1 MRRILFACAAVVPA
15 LVAGCTPAAQPT
27 PSATPVPT
35 VAAPTLQLM
44 CTPEEGGTAS
54 PCTQAEYDAMIARDK
69 LYDEAK
75 ALLAK
80 YKTEYERLVRA
91 GAGAS
96 KELLSMTSGPY
107 TQATEDELAE
117 RVKFEGGTYRTTAP
131 RRLVGESRAGSVVA
145 LELCSD
151 SSTITITKDGEVL
164 GQGRFAEQRYFF
176 GETPDGLK
184 IVAAQNR
191 EVESC

>member
-75 ALLAK
+75 AVLAK
-80 YKTEYERLVRA
+80 FNEESEALLRA
-91 GAGAS
+91 GATASPDLLAMTVGKGTEITAEGHPSGIRWEGGEFRREWVKRLGGQS
-96 KELLSMTSGPY
+96 KE
-107 TQATEDELAE
+107 
-117 RVKFEGGTYRTTAP
+117 
-131 RRLVGESRAGSVVA
+131 GSVVA
-145 LELCSD
+145 LELCTDASTVRATDGVD
-151 SSTITITKDGEVL
+151 SIDGVISSERFYFAGSEGALRIALIEFKEV
-164 GQGRFAEQRYFF
+164 
-176 GETPDGLK
+176 PK
-184 IVAAQNR
+184 
-191 EVESC
+191 C

>member
-1 MRRILFACAAVVPA
+1 MRRIPFACAVVVPA

-44 CTPEEGGTAS
+44 CTPEEGGTAA

-107 TQATEDELAE
+107 TQATED
-117 RVKFEGGTYRTTAP
+117 
-131 RRLVGESRAGSVVA
+131 
-145 LELCSD
+145 
-151 SSTITITKDGEVL
+151 
-164 GQGRFAEQRYFF
+164 
-176 GETPDGLK
+176 
-184 IVAAQNR
+184 
-191 EVESC
+191 

>member
-44 CTPEEGGTAS
+44 CTPEEGGTAA

-75 ALLAK
+75 AVLDRF
-80 YKTEYERLVRA
+80 YKESERLARE
-91 GAGAS
+91 GKPAS
-96 KELLSMTSGPY
+96 EELLGQTAGGFTQMTR
-107 TQATEDELAE
+107 EDYSQGISY
-117 RVKFEGGTYRTTAP
+117 EGGEFKIVWVK
-131 RRLVGESRAGSVVA
+131 RLVGENVEGSTLALQACTDTSSISVKQAGK
-145 LELCSD
+145 EL
-151 SSTITITKDGEVL
+151 GP
-164 GQGRFAEQRYFF
+164 GRLSEQQYFFAE
-176 GETPDGLK
+176 TPEGLR
-184 IVAAQNR
+184 IVEANNL

>member
-35 VAAPTLQLM
+35 AAAPTLQLM

-54 PCTQAEYDAMIARDK
+54 PCTQAEYDAMVARDK

-75 ALLAK
+75 TVLAN
-80 YKTEYERLVRA
+80 YRQEFERLARS
-91 GAGAS
+91 GAPAS
-96 KELLSMTSGPY
+96 DTLLSSTAGEF
-107 TQATEDELAE
+107 TEAVKREMDEGF
-117 RVKFEGGTYRTTAP
+117 RYEGGTFDVVWVK
-131 RRLVGESRAGSVVA
+131 RLAGEAKANSTVA
-145 LELCSD
+145 LQSCVD
-151 SSTITITKDGEVL
+151 RSSISIFKGAQEIGL
-164 GQGRFAEQRYFF
+164 GKPTEQRHFF
-176 GETPDGLK
+176 APVEGRLK

-191 EVESC
+191 AVESC

>member
-54 PCTQAEYDAMIARDK
+54 PCTQAEYDAMVARDK

-80 YKTEYERLVRA
+80 YNQEFERLARS
-91 GAGAS
+91 GEPAS
-96 KELLSMTSGPY
+96 KTLLSLTGGGY
-107 TQATEDELAE
+107 TEQTRAQLSQGIT
-117 RVKFEGGTYRTTAP
+117 FEGGSFETLWTKRAFEEPKEGSTLTLLACTDLSSVTLKKGDETLGSGRRAYQWTYFAP
-131 RRLVGESRAGSVVA
+131 
-145 LELCSD
+145 
-151 SSTITITKDGEVL
+151 
-164 GQGRFAEQRYFF
+164 
-176 GETPDGLK
+176 TPEGLK
-184 IVAAQNR
+184 IVAAENQA
-191 EVESC
+191 VESC